1 MLAQGL
7 ANGANTLV
15 GQGLNMLNYN
25 RQRRD
30 SLADY
35 NMQNEYNKPINQVK
49 RLTEAGISPYAQSGQ
64 SLLASAPTPR
74 PATMGQSNTSK
85 PLDMM
90 TLQQGVEQVKLL
102 KLQQQKVMADTANV
116 DADTNN
122 KKLEYDTNIDDWN
135 DPKLTGILA
144 KRKHFD
150 LDNTEMWLNLAE
162 YIYENVEY
170 VEQITDKPMRFMEYT
185 QTKYFEMV
193 MYWTVYH
200 FEEKIKDITKLQQF
214 INGLL
219 TAGVLFSELNFLIM
233 AFLIDKSNF

>member
-1 MLAQGL
+1 MQRTRLQRMLSLKGL
-7 ANGANTLV
+7 CDIMV
-15 GQGLNMLNYN
+15 IQ
-25 RQRRD
+25 
-30 SLADY
+30 
-35 NMQNEYNKPINQVK
+35 
-49 RLTEAGISPYAQSGQ
+49 
-64 SLLASAPTPR
+64 
-74 PATMGQSNTSK
+74 
-85 PLDMM
+85 
-90 TLQQGVEQVKLL
+90 
-102 KLQQQKVMADTANV
+102 
-116 DADTNN
+116 
-122 KKLEYDTNIDDWN
+122 
-135 DPKLTGILA
+135 
-144 KRKHFD
+144 KHFD

-233 AFLIDKSNF
+233 DFLNDQSNF